1 MFIDLRRRIMEKT
14 TKTEYIPIRVE
25 PELKAQ
31 LVAEADE
38 LGITLSEH
46 IRQILITVPVLGAI
60 KDGVIEWRRRE

>member
-1 MFIDLRRRIMEKT
+1 MRAEARNTTRRRMNKSKT
-14 TKTEYIPIRVE
+14 VIIRVE
-25 PELKAQ
+25 PELHKQ
-31 LVAEADE
+31 LVMEAAE

>member
-1 MFIDLRRRIMEKT
+1 MLMEKT

-31 LVAEADE
+31 LIAEADE

-46 IRQILITVPVLGAI
+46 IRQILITVPVFGTV
-60 KDGVIEWRRRE
+60 KNGVIEWRKREG